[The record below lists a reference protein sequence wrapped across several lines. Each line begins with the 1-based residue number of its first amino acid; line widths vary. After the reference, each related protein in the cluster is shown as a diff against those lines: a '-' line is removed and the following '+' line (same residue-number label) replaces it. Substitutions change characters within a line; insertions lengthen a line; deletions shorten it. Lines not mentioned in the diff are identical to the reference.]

1 MFSSVSC
8 YPLSFDMS
16 VGWSLFVPLFVS
28 LLFGWHISAVPLSPS
43 DTLPERR
50 SDIAGPRFVVY
61 TDRFVPA
68 HSGPPSVSEVQ
79 GFNVVVLSFLLIAGP
94 YDKAAEWAQ
103 LAPDQR
109 ASIKSQYAAAGKK
122 LLVSAFGST
131 DVPTTAGADPV
142 ATANTMAAWVK
153 QYDLDG
159 IDVDYE
165 DLNAMTAGDGKAEAW
180 LTAFTKQLRVHLPRN
195 QYIIT
200 HAPLAPWFSPSHWG
214 GGAYIT
220 VDKNVGNLIDWYNV
234 QYYNQGFLEYIT
246 CPGLI
251 TASSPTWPQ
260 TAVFQI
266 AAQGVPLNKLVI
278 GKPAVPAVDATN
290 GWMDPL
296 TLSLC
301 LRQAK
306 EAGWNAGVMTWQ
318 YPEGGSPW
326 ITVVKSQ
333 AWP

>member
-1 MFSSVSC
+1 MTLRWSMFLVLC
-8 YPLSFDMS
+8 VLALCM
-16 VGWSLFVPLFVS
+16 
-28 LLFGWHISAVPLSPS
+28 WHGTAVPLLPS
-43 DTLPERR
+43 NTSARGLSTTGDPH
-50 SDIAGPRFVVY
+50 FVMY

-68 HSGPPSVSEVQ
+68 HTGPPTVSEVQ
-79 GFNVVVLSFLLIAGP
+79 GFNVIVLSFLLIQGP

-103 LAPDQR
+103 LTPDQR
-109 ASIKSQYAAAGKK
+109 TSIKSQYAAAGIK

-131 DVPTTAGADPV
+131 DVPTSAGVDPV
-142 ATANTMAAWVK
+142 ATAYTMAGWVK

-180 LTAFTKQLRVHLPRN
+180 LTTFTRQLRVHLPQN

-200 HAPLAPWFSPSHWG
+200 HAPLAPWFSPGHWG
-214 GGAYIT
+214 GGGYLT
-220 VDKNVGNLIDWYNV
+220 VHKNVGNLIDWYNV
-234 QYYNQGFLEYIT
+234 QYYNQGLLEYIT

-251 TASSPTWPQ
+251 TTSSPTWPQ

-266 AAQGVPLNKLVI
+266 AQGVPLNKLVI
-278 GKPAVPAVDATN
+278 GKPALPVVDAST
-290 GWMDPL
+290 GWMDPV

-301 LRQAK
+301 LREAR

-333 AWP
+333 AWPQ